1 MKKGEGIHQ
10 QLRCV
15 TISLAIEKRRE
26 GRAMSELVLQV
37 SRTAETVTP
46 RVPSETRANKMMFGG
61 GGSRNRLG
69 LPETS
74 PSEGTLL
81 MSSYIGG
88 KG

>member
-1 MKKGEGIHQ
+1 
-10 QLRCV
+10 
-15 TISLAIEKRRE
+15 
-26 GRAMSELVLQV
+26 MSELVLQV
-37 SRTAETVTP
+37 SRTAETATP

-61 GGSRNRLG
+61 GVSRNRLG